1 MRSII
6 FSLVLLTINTI
17 SFAKSPNKEN
27 KMRCGI
33 LMSNEQSKSTDSQLT
48 EYEVFAQKY
57 EATFGEK
64 PSDQVWNLGKKSCA
78 AHCSVCQGGQCAG
91 T

>member
-6 FSLVLLTINTI
+6 FSLALLATGATTNC
-17 SFAKSPNKEN
+17 AKSS
-27 KMRCGI
+27 CVY
-33 LMSNEQSKSTDSQLT
+33 KSDTEDKKIASQLT
-48 EYEVFAQKY
+48 EYEIFAQKY
-57 EATFGEK
+57 EATFGER